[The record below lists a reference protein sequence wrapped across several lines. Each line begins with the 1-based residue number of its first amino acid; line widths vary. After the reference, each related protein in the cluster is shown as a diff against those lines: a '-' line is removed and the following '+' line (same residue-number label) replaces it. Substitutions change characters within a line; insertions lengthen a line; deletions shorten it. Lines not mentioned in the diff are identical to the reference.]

1 MENEIKM
8 PVVCFVY
15 DRKKTAGRNKEAV
28 VEMRISYDYRK
39 KYLSTG
45 VRVLPKEWRNG
56 MVTGRPDAL
65 ELNEALATMR
75 NRVLKAINEMMSEG
89 CVDVRAIPA
98 VMRRQ
103 GSRGKTF
110 LEFCHERARVR
121 TYGMAQ
127 GTARRYER
135 FLRWLE
141 AWGGIRGFGD
151 VTDRAVLQMDE
162 TLRRSGMRAVSRWAN
177 YHRMLNSFILDAMGE
192 GYIRRN
198 PYKWVHIRRGDDE
211 GRELS
216 KYLTRDEL
224 ERIRTARMGTECL
237 ERVRDLFVFQC
248 YTCLSYVDL
257 VAFDAG
263 KVRSVN
269 GREMY
274 TARRGKTGAEFT
286 FMLLR
291 PALEVLGKY
300 GGRLPLLSNV
310 KYNQYLKV
318 VAQSAG
324 VDKPLTTHWARHT
337 GATLLLNAGVDM
349 ETVAKVLGHTSTK
362 VTRGVYA
369 KLLDDTVA
377 REMGKADG

>member
-1 MENEIKM
+1 M
-8 PVVCFVY
+8 
-15 DRKKTAGRNKEAV
+15 
-28 VEMRISYDYRK
+28 
-39 KYLSTG
+39 
-45 VRVLPKEWRNG
+45 
-56 MVTGRPDAL
+56 
-65 ELNEALATMR
+65 
-75 NRVLKAINEMMSEG
+75 
-89 CVDVRAIPA
+89 
-98 VMRRQ
+98 
-103 GSRGKTF
+103 
-110 LEFCHERARVR
+110 
-121 TYGMAQ
+121 
-127 GTARRYER
+127 
-135 FLRWLE
+135 
-141 AWGGIRGFGD
+141 
-151 VTDRAVLQMDE
+151 TDRAVLQMDE
-162 TLRRSGMRAVSRWAN
+162 ALRRSGMRAVSRWAN

-211 GRELS
+211 GRGLS

-337 GATLLLNAGVDM
+337 GATLLLNARVDM